1 MNNWKRNAVVATV
14 LLFVCAGIYLNWS
27 YNQRAQAEDL
37 TNTIDVAALQNGNYE
52 QNLLDAAQ
60 EGLEQVDSID
70 PEAVAETFAG
80 IRLSRQESRESAIE
94 LLQET
99 ISYAAEDDAEAV
111 GIAETSLE
119 ELLTT
124 ALMEAQIESMVVAK
138 GYTDCVAYISDEQ
151 ISLAVAA
158 PEAGLQDTDVALLAD
173 LVVSQTDYDLSAIRI
188 IEVGKH

>member
-1 MNNWKRNAVVATV
+1 MKREELDIPVPD
-14 LLFVCAGIYLNWS
+14 LRR
-27 YNQRAQAEDL
+27 QR
-37 TNTIDVAALQNGNYE
+37 
-52 QNLLDAAQ
+52 
-60 EGLEQVDSID
+60 GLEYTC
-70 PEAVAETFAG
+70 P
-80 IRLSRQESRESAIE
+80 SASWGDMTGLIP
-94 LLQET
+94 
-99 ISYAAEDDAEAV
+99 YAAEDDAEAV